1 MGIFN
6 FNEFERAGKEDT
18 PQFAAAAAKEAQ
30 LENEAKS
37 RANSLRSQNIQGGVA
52 LYNAGMGDK
61 SPIYDYIAGKFA
73 GAETAPLEMAPEV
86 AAEGQSLL
94 GSTPGAVPP
103 PVAPVPPAAPM
114 SMTPTMSASGQ
125 AMLGST
131 PGAVGAGT
139 GAAGTGAGTTAIG
152 TGSTA
157 IGGAGV
163 MSSVATAMP
172 YVAAALAADQ
182 ALNDGKATDH
192 IYGMINDLDEPK
204 EWDNLFEDYMMGFTG
219 KGWLWS

>member
-30 LENEAKS
+30 LENEATA

-61 SPIYDYIAGKFA
+61 SPIYDYIAGKFP
-73 GAETAPLEMAPEV
+73 GAETASAVPTV
-86 AAEGQSLL
+86 AA
-94 GSTPGAVPP
+94 
-103 PVAPVPPAAPM
+103 AP
-114 SMTPTMSASGQ
+114 T
-125 AMLGST
+125 
-131 PGAVGAGT
+131 
-139 GAAGTGAGTTAIG
+139 TGAGLGGSFAGGGTGVGSSGAASMSMAPGASAPVMGLGGGGGLGAGGSGLPITGGGSTAIG